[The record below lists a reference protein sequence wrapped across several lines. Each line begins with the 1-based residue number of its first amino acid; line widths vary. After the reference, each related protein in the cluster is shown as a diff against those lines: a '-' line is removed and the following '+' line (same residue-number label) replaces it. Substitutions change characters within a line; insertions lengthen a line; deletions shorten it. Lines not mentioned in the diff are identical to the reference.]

1 MCVQFCTDEFH
12 RWPWHPQLMRANSS
26 GTCVIESCGRK
37 SQIKAAKPLTWGVAI
52 EVPLKEAYFPFGTEE

>member
-1 MCVQFCTDEFH
+1 MNFTNDPDIPPFPFVKPTL
-12 RWPWHPQLMRANSS
+12 PA
-26 GTCVIESCGRK
+26 CVIESCGRK